1 MPRRNWCS
9 IKVFIQ
15 GFSSSAA
22 DTASVGKCLLG
33 NCPKELGQCLADAS
47 CVQNLVCLQSCN
59 GKSRDEESRCQ
70 VGVSQPQG
78 VSSGDGVMSRL
89 V

>member
-1 MPRRNWCS
+1 M
-9 IKVFIQ
+9 FIQ
-15 GFSSSAA
+15 GVSSSAA

-33 NCPKELGQCLADAS
+33 NCATELGQCLADAS

-70 VGVSQPQG
+70 VGMSQRQG
-78 VSSGDGVMSRL
+78 VVSGIGALS
-89 V
+89 